1 MNALDGVM
9 SGDFFPADI
18 AESVPPGTVMEP
30 QLSRI
35 VALRHLCTEQ
45 RRPPTPNEL
54 SGLYEAAPF
63 DPANPRH
70 RIFATAA
77 ARAKAEGIRRAAGVP
92 EDKPAPSTPPQPLTL
107 VGILSQIE
115 AAAERLNAD
124 VAPDDHGVI
133 LKWRARP
140 ADAVILA
147 NRLAGGTVAPTEAEI
162 KRVLEQA
169 PHLRTSGAGDHHIP
183 RGPHEQ

>member
-1 MNALDGVM
+1 MSALDGVM

-35 VALRHLCTEQ
+35 VALRQLCAEQ

-77 ARAKAEGIRRAAGVP
+77 ARAKAEGIRREAGVP
-92 EDKPAPSTPPQPLTL
+92 ADKPAPSTPPQPLTL
-107 VGILSQIE
+107 VNIIGQIE

-124 VAPDDHGVI
+124 AKPDDRGVVV
-133 LKWRARP
+133 KWRPKP
-140 ADAVILA
+140 AAAVILA

-169 PHLRTSGAGDHHIP
+169 PHLRTTGAGDHFIP
-183 RGPHEQ
+183 GGAK